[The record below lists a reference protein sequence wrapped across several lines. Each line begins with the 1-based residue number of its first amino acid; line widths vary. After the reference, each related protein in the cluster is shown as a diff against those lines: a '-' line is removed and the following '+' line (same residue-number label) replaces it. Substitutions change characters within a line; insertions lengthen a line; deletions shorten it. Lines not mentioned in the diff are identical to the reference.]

1 MKSEDEIEFNGEG
14 VIHEDI
20 VKRALAEQPEE
31 ICLAELAD
39 LFKNFSDTTRIRII
53 SLLISDEM
61 CVADITAALNATQS
75 AVSHQL
81 RILKQSRLVKSRRA
95 GKIVYYS
102 LADDHVKTIFAVE
115 MEHITEQEMCH
126 EKGD

>member
-1 MKSEDEIEFNGEG
+1 MKIKGNIDIAGEG
-14 VIHEDI
+14 MIHVDI
-20 VKRALAEQPEE
+20 VKKALAEQPEE
-31 ICLAELAD
+31 ISLAELTD

-81 RILKQSRLVKSRRA
+81 RILKQSRLVKSRRT

-102 LADDHVKTIFAVE
+102 LADDHVKTIFAVG

-126 EKGD
+126 EKGY

>member
-1 MKSEDEIEFNGEG
+1 MLSENEIEISGEG
-14 VIHEDI
+14 VIHEEI
-20 VKRALAEQPEE
+20 VKKALAVQPEE
-31 ICLAELAD
+31 EQLADLAD
-39 LFKNFSDTTRIRII
+39 LFKNFSDTTRIRIL

-81 RILKQSRLVKSRRA
+81 RILKQSRLVKSRRD

-102 LADDHVKTIFAVE
+102 LADDHVKTIFAMG
-115 MEHITEQEMCH
+115 MEHVRE
-126 EKGD
+126 

>member
-1 MKSEDEIEFNGEG
+1 MKIKGKIDIAGEG

-20 VKRALAEQPEE
+20 VKKALAEQPEE
-31 ICLAELAD
+31 ISLAELSD
-39 LFKNFSDTTRIRII
+39 LFKNFSYTTRIRII

-102 LADDHVKTIFAVE
+102 LADDHVKTIFAMG
-115 MEHITEQEMCH
+115 MEHITEYEMCH
-126 EKGD
+126 EKGY